1 MDNQHHWPLSGH
13 WYRSP
18 RLHCLAGKG
27 ISRHIQEFTEFT
39 TFHVAKNLRHWP
51 FSLKEMRS
59 PEASWNS
66 TASAWPKMTSQKPT
80 NADILKGAKGE
91 NVQNEAGLSQMC
103 PSDFWNLTWWSPSCS
118 PCLGTNVQNS
128 LGGRAS
134 CFVPPVYHLATH
146 ATNRTQAHPKTMLS
160 ASSWNRTM

>member
-66 TASAWPKMTSQKPT
+66 TASAWPKMTSQKPKKCRHIERCKRRKCPKQSWPVPDVSQWFLEPDLVVT
-80 NADILKGAKGE
+80 KLFTVSRHKYSK
-91 NVQNEAGLSQMC
+91 LSRG
-103 PSDFWNLTWWSPSCS
+103 T
-118 PCLGTNVQNS
+118 CLLLCATCLS
-128 LGGRAS
+128 LGDS
-134 CFVPPVYHLATH
+134 CNKQDAGTPQDNAIS
-146 ATNRTQAHPKTMLS
+146 K
-160 ASSWNRTM
+160 